1 MNSVRNVK
9 VVILAQRRN
18 YRIIFIVRI
27 MILNIFKKVQDAL
40 VVEECK
46 RAMRNAGNMDI
57 NLIVTFVI
65 VIQEIVHRN
74 DEYK

>member
-1 MNSVRNVK
+1 
-9 VVILAQRRN
+9 
-18 YRIIFIVRI
+18 

>member
-1 MNSVRNVK
+1 
-9 VVILAQRRN
+9 
-18 YRIIFIVRI
+18 
-27 MILNIFKKVQDAL
+27 MILNIYKKVQDAL
-40 VVEECK
+40 VVKENK